1 VSFLALPQRTILR
14 ELIED
19 SPGESLPPYP
29 NPTHTPETAVT
40 VNQVLCNIPDGF
52 PNHDGAIARDFP
64 AWDGDAPLK
73 YTITCSGGVGNYH
86 PSGKRDFTLREFACL
101 QGFPLEHKFA
111 GNAVK
116 RQIGNAVPPCAAKA
130 FYDEIIRHMKKMDGV
145 Q

>member
-1 VSFLALPQRTILR
+1 MLERRSV
-14 ELIED
+14 
-19 SPGESLPPYP
+19 
-29 NPTHTPETAVT
+29 
-40 VNQVLCNIPDGF
+40 IPR
-52 PNHDGAIARDFP
+52 AFP

-86 PSGKRDFTLREFACL
+86 LSGKRNFTLRVFACL

-130 FYDEIIRHMKKMDGV
+130 IYEEIDKHLKKVDSV
-145 Q
+145 

>member
-1 VSFLALPQRTILR
+1 L
-14 ELIED
+14 
-19 SPGESLPPYP
+19 
-29 NPTHTPETAVT
+29 
-40 VNQVLCNIPDGF
+40 
-52 PNHDGAIARDFP
+52 P

-73 YTITCSGGVGNYH
+73 YTITCSGGAGNYH

-130 FYDEIIRHMKKMDGV
+130 FYEEIVKHLKMVDGV